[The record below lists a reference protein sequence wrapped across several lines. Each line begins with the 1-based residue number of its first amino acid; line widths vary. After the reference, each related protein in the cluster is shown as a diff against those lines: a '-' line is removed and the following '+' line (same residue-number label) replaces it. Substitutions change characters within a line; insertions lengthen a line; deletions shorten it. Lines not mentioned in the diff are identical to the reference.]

1 MGWFLY
7 PTDVV
12 TTAIL
17 RVSFHFFF
25 IFPLPV
31 LLFFVGP
38 AVYLQGLSVFK
49 SLAHPGA
56 SSVEA
61 HKDRKEA

>member
-7 PTDVV
+7 PADVV

-17 RVSFHFFF
+17 RVSFHVFNYP
-25 IFPLPV
+25 FPA
-31 LLFFVGP
+31 LLFIVGP
-38 AVYLQGLSVFK
+38 AVFSQGLSIFK

-56 SSVEA
+56 SCVEA
-61 HKDRKEA
+61 HKGRKEA

>member
-17 RVSFHFFF
+17 RVSFHVF
-25 IFPLPV
+25 IYPLPV
-31 LLFFVGP
+31 LLFIVGP
-38 AVYLQGLSVFK
+38 AVYLQGLSVFN